1 MVKRRK
7 TTDTD
12 EIWPTKEGGPKEP
25 WNQRETSPHENRSKG
40 ARMPT
45 ISEVAQSPE
54 PTKLASEIDQH
65 TINHSLIH
73 SRNKNKGF
81 GGLPKVWKF

>member
-1 MVKRRK
+1 MVKKRK

-12 EIWPTKEGGPKEP
+12 EIWPHTEDGPQKP
-25 WNQRETSPHENRSKG
+25 WNQREISPHENRSKG

-54 PTKLASEIDQH
+54 PAKLAAEIDKH
-65 TINHSLIH
+65 TVKHEFNN
-73 SRNKNKGF
+73 SRNKDKGF
-81 GGLPKVWKF
+81 GGLTRFH